1 MYSRSDKNHVWTC
14 FCSLSLLFLLSS
26 IFSLKKNIKEEEK
39 EEEKERGRDRKAVQT
54 PFLSDG
60 EYLVYDYIGYAYGR
74 LYSIDVD
81 NSVFMR
87 YDSA

>member
-1 MYSRSDKNHVWTC
+1 MFGLASVRFLFYFS
-14 FCSLSLLFLLSS
+14 SLLFSL
-26 IFSLKKNIKEEEK
+26 LKKNIKEEEK